1 MTAYVPKIL
10 IVDDL
15 PQNVILLEAILRAQH
30 VDIIKAY
37 NGKQALEALNTH
49 IFSMALLDVLMPEM
63 DGFEL
68 ASRIRKHPDHTLLPI
83 IFITANNLDDLSI
96 FKGYQ
101 AGAVDYITKPF
112 NKDILISKI
121 KVFTELAQQRQEII
135 EQSDRMEALLEEQM
149 GAQKTI
155 SEQLKLEQTYSK
167 VSGCFVGN
175 FEIQNSF
182 SDALKIIGELIGA
195 SGACMY
201 DYKTISNTFEL
212 GTLWQ
217 ENNPAELTKE
227 LADLFKEKLKK
238 YQPKL
243 IKKQIVKNAA
253 EVLAPSTDFLMVP
266 VHVFNELQSILIFFN
281 QEYPLQFFD
290 RFERLGI
297 FTDLISSALE
307 RIEVQRKLRHTER
320 LAGIGEIATGIAHEL
335 NQPLNT
341 ISLGLDNILLAIK
354 SGKATDEYL
363 DKKTKKI
370 HENILRTRTIIDH
383 VRTFSRD
390 QDGYIN
396 SEFSINDS
404 IRNAISLV
412 AEQYNNHGIQLE
424 QNLTDALP
432 KVVGNTYKFE
442 EVVLNFLSNA
452 MHAVEK
458 QKETAGMNYYGQ
470 INIRTLMENNTLIL
484 DVKDNGCG
492 IPEHIL
498 NKIMQPFF
506 TTKEEGKG
514 TGLGLSIAYGIIKD
528 MKGIIDINSSEGIGT
543 SVRVLIPLQTEQD
556 K

>member
-217 ENNPAELTKE
+217 ENNPAELTNE

-543 SVRVLIPLQTEQD
+543 SVRVLI
-556 K
+556 

>member
-30 VDIIKAY
+30 VNIIKAY

-121 KVFTELAQQRQEII
+121 KVFTELARQRQEII
-135 EQSDRMEALLEEQM
+135 EQSHRMEALLEEQM

-201 DYKTISNTFEL
+201 DYKTNSNTFEL

-307 RIEVQRKLRHTER
+307 RIEVQKKLRHTER